1 MRIIPYQL
9 IPDAVVKGG
18 LHGRPRGTV
27 AGIVYGA
34 ARSREGKVV
43 TAREY
48 VIPGDTDDED
58 VLEQRL
64 VFKSMVIAAQ
74 YLSAELWK
82 DDWDRSVGQLPGFH
96 SMMSVL
102 LKNTPHDTGD
112 FAAPPDTP
120 LGNLFAPVFSP
131 IPHVAVAGSITIT
144 WDTGHGLNGTDEDV
158 IVVFVVEV
166 AQTELG
172 VRSAKVAIETAT
184 RVDGTIDMATGASGT
199 DWIVCCYFQGAGTA
213 IGKLSPAKW
222 YAVTSMS

>member
-9 IPDAVVKGG
+9 ISEAVVKGG

-58 VLEQRL
+58 VLNQRL
-64 VFKSMVIAAQ
+64 VFKSMVMATQ
-74 YLSAELWK
+74 YLTAELWK
-82 DDWDRSVGQLPGFH
+82 EDWDRAVGQLPGFH
-96 SMMSVL
+96 SIMSVM
-102 LKNTPHDTGD
+102 LKNTPHATGF
-112 FAAPPDTP
+112 FAPPPDTP

-131 IPHVAVAGSITIT
+131 IPHSTIAGSITVT
-144 WDTGHGLNGTDEDV
+144 WPTGHGLNGTDDDV
-158 IVVFVVEV
+158 IVVFVVEKEMTEFGIRSGLV
-166 AQTELG
+166 A
-172 VRSAKVAIETAT
+172 VETAT

-213 IGKLSPAKW
+213 LGKISPAKW